1 MYFRRSVPSR
11 KPGITMNMITP
22 QMPINLKKEEP
33 KKEEPKKEEPKEE
46 EPKKEEPKE
55 EEPKKKEEP
64 KPSAWKTIP
73 KKKKKKKIVFN

>member
-46 EPKKEEPKE
+46 EPKK
-55 EEPKKKEEP
+55 KEEP

>member
-33 KKEEPKKEEPKEE
+33 KKEEPKE
-46 EPKKEEPKE
+46 EEPKE

-73 KKKKKKKIVFN
+73 KKKKQKKIVFN

>member
-33 KKEEPKKEEPKEE
+33 KKEEPKEEEPKE
-46 EPKKEEPKE
+46 EEPKE